1 MVGEKFSRGFGCWL
15 ASAGGIRVHSTLRV
29 IFLKIWASL
38 SRPMAENLRRPNPE
52 AVSAGTKLPLGT
64 EIFVSLLDLLAMAL
78 QSALLALNNL
88 VV

>member
-1 MVGEKFSRGFGCWL
+1 
-15 ASAGGIRVHSTLRV
+15 
-29 IFLKIWASL
+29 
-38 SRPMAENLRRPNPE
+38 MAENLRRPNPE